1 MMRGHHL
8 FADAAFQLLPPS
20 AQRALRDQAKS
31 LKSPIY
37 SDRI

>member
-8 FADAAFQLLPPS
+8 FADGGFSLLPPS
-20 AQRALRDQAKS
+20 AQRALRDQAQS

-37 SDRI
+37 SDLI